1 MKTNLVH
8 LLFLSSGFTVS
19 LILVRIFY
27 SDSITYGFL
36 IWNIFLAAIP
46 LFISSKLND
55 AIKKN
60 FQWILLTGWL
70 IFFPNALYIIT
81 DLVHLKER
89 YPVPIWF
96 DIILIISAALN
107 GLFFAYI
114 SLCQVELF
122 LRSKFD
128 NKKTILILF
137 LFLFLG
143 SFGVYI
149 GRFLRW
155 NSWDIVMNPSGLAFE
170 VLQHII
176 NPFHHPRTWGMT
188 IILTF
193 FFSIFYFIIKKLPG
207 LINKPC
213 N

>member
-8 LLFLSSGFTVS
+8 LVLLSAGFTVS

-27 SDSITYGFL
+27 SDSITYCFL
-36 IWNIFLAAIP
+36 IWNIFLGAIP
-46 LFISSKLND
+46 LFVSSRLNN
-55 AIKKN
+55 AIKKDL
-60 FQWILLTGWL
+60 QWILLTAWL

-81 DLVHLKER
+81 DLIHLKER

-96 DIILIISAALN
+96 DIILISSAVFN

-114 SLCQVELF
+114 SLCQIELF

-128 NKKTILILF
+128 NKKTGLILF

-155 NSWDIVMNPSGLAFE
+155 NSWDVVVNPSGLAFE
-170 VLQHII
+170 VIQHII
-176 NPFHHPRTWGMT
+176 NPLRHPRTWSMT
-188 IILTF
+188 ITLTF
-193 FFSIFYFIIKKLPG
+193 FFSIFYFIIKKIPG
-207 LINKPC
+207 LINKPG

>member
-8 LLFLSSGFTVS
+8 LVLLSAGFTVS
-19 LILVRIFY
+19 LILVRVFY
-27 SDSITYGFL
+27 SDSITYCFL
-36 IWNIFLAAIP
+36 IWNIFLGAIP
-46 LFISSKLND
+46 LFISSRLNN
-55 AIKKN
+55 AIKKDL
-60 FQWILLTGWL
+60 QWILLTAWL

-81 DLVHLKER
+81 DLIHLKER

-96 DIILIISAALN
+96 DIILISSAVFN

-114 SLCQVELF
+114 SLCQIELF

-128 NKKTILILF
+128 NKKTGLILF

-155 NSWDIVMNPSGLAFE
+155 HSWDIVVNPSGLAFE
-170 VLQHII
+170 VIQHII
-176 NPFHHPRTWGMT
+176 NPLRHPRTWSMT
-188 IILTF
+188 ITLTF
-193 FFSIFYFIIKKLPG
+193 FFSIFYLIIKKIPG
-207 LINKPC
+207 LINKPG